1 METYCQTAEEKQY
14 RLFHCFSIAAGFW
27 QDRSISLSQNDYAM
41 NRLPLDEMYLLN
53 SLLSIRELS
62 KEEQSRITIFKF
74 EYAPRSDFFTAD
86 LTFVYEN
93 ECSVKTR
100 LSYELAGKRSED
112 HFFEH
117 VMYENDNDEIEFSN
131 FKEAIE
137 YCNEKQNH

>member
-1 METYCQTAEEKQY
+1 MST
-14 RLFHCFSIAAGFW
+14 AGFW
-27 QDRSISLSQNDYAM
+27 QWHSISLPQNDDIM
-41 NRLPLDEMYLLN
+41 NRLPIDEMYLLN
-53 SLLSIRELS
+53 SLFGIRDLSE
-62 KEEQSRITIFKF
+62 EEQNRITIIKY
-74 EYAPRSDFFTAD
+74 EYAPRSDFFTAA
-86 LTFVYEN
+86 LTIVYAN
-93 ECSVKTR
+93 ECGVKTR

>member
-1 METYCQTAEEKQY
+1 
-14 RLFHCFSIAAGFW
+14 
-27 QDRSISLSQNDYAM
+27 M
-41 NRLPLDEMYLLN
+41 NRLPIDEMYLLN
-53 SLLSIRELS
+53 SLFGIRDLSE
-62 KEEQSRITIFKF
+62 EEQNRITIIKY

-86 LTFVYEN
+86 LTFEYEN
-93 ECSVKTR
+93 GCGVKTR
-100 LSYELAGKRSED
+100 LLYELAGKRSED